1 MKTGWVLG
9 VVDLETHDQAFKL
22 FLEPREKA
30 NKRLEDIKKKYDS
43 LIQDRFKV
51 AVQSPYLE
59 IDPLQQSKVKVK
71 RAEKSLVDLF
81 ELLCNQEPLLM
92 SESSEE
98 FIFEIAT
105 KHLEQVSKL
114 LEQIPHEVVS

>member
-9 VVDLETHDQAFKL
+9 VTDLETRDQAFKL

-30 NKRLEDIKKKYDS
+30 NKRLEGIKKKYDS

-51 AVQSPYLE
+51 SVQSPYLE
-59 IDPLQQSKVKVK
+59 IDPLEQSKVKIK
-71 RAEKSLVDLF
+71 KSDKTLSDLF
-81 ELLCNQEPLLM
+81 ELFSNLEPLLLR
-92 SESSEE
+92 ENAEE
-98 FIFEIAT
+98 FEFEIAT

-114 LEQIPHEVVS
+114 LEQTPQEVVS